1 MVLTLPLNI
10 YMKLEQQHRKEKG
23 FSINANSFL
32 NIVLDKPAYK
42 QQPYTEEDLH
52 ARIKESE
59 EDIKAGRVYTMD
71 EVTQEMEKKYPWLCD

>member
-1 MVLTLPLNI
+1 
-10 YMKLEQQHRKEKG
+10 MKHNK
-23 FSINANSFL
+23 
-32 NIVLDKPAYK
+32 
-42 QQPYTEEDLH
+42 DLH